1 MSTQTMKVI
10 AGLDIGNGY
19 VKGKA
24 LVADSSRD
32 IIAAKNAGTIKAL
45 RLDCPSIVSYT
56 TGSNLPVTPTPGY
69 MSDLLNQLDVTITSN
84 AVKAIDDSKRMF
96 VGTRAVEFAHSDIV
110 FDINTH
116 RPKCEESLST
126 QLIASSIAAAV
137 IEQYYFDHMATLKR
151 AGLDNTGGDI
161 PSPLDETDHDNEL
174 RILPY
179 GGLDVECVLG
189 IALPIGDYREYKDR
203 YAEQLKRD
211 QVTVVVH
218 NFGRD
223 ITVTIRFAAVAVM
236 AEGAAGA
243 YAISALEAQH
253 PGFLQTILD
262 RSRQDIDKMINE
274 AKEAGQ
280 TPAFENIDP
289 GYTGEMLAEARN
301 TISVDVGE
309 GTVNFPVFRDVGGNG
324 MISIES
330 SASIN
335 SGYGTALQRVCDKL
349 ANSDIA
355 FESRKSLA
363 DFMLHEPKTPAAKRM
378 HEAVRRV
385 LDPEIQ
391 VLCGD
396 ILRRYTQIFSQ
407 VGIRT
412 DVIYV
417 YGGGATPLRDV
428 LYPMLVDASTIS
440 GSPLPVL
447 YMRSEDSRDLN
458 RNGLFDGASV
468 MAARVWK

>member
-1 MSTQTMKVI
+1 MISDAKAAGQTPAFENIDPGYTGEMLAEARNTISVDV
-10 AGLDIGNGY
+10 GEGTVNFPVFRDVGGNGMISIESSASIINIAHAC
-19 VKGKA
+19 VAA
-24 LVADSSRD
+24 L
-32 IIAAKNAGTIKAL
+32 G
-45 RLDCPSIVSYT
+45 
-56 TGSNLPVTPTPGY
+56 PV
-69 MSDLLNQLDVTITSN
+69 DVI
-84 AVKAIDDSKRMF
+84 
-96 VGTRAVEFAHSDIV
+96 
-110 FDINTH
+110 
-116 RPKCEESLST
+116 
-126 QLIASSIAAAV
+126 
-137 IEQYYFDHMATLKR
+137 
-151 AGLDNTGGDI
+151 
-161 PSPLDETDHDNEL
+161 
-174 RILPY
+174 
-179 GGLDVECVLG
+179 
-189 IALPIGDYREYKDR
+189 
-203 YAEQLKRD
+203 
-211 QVTVVVH
+211 
-218 NFGRD
+218 
-223 ITVTIRFAAVAVM
+223 
-236 AEGAAGA
+236 
-243 YAISALEAQH
+243 AISALEAQH

-262 RSRQDIDKMINE
+262 RSRQDIDKMIAQ
-274 AKEAGQ
+274 AKTSGQ

-417 YGGGATPLRDV
+417 
-428 LYPMLVDASTIS
+428 S
-440 GSPLPVL
+440 
-447 YMRSEDSRDLN
+447 
-458 RNGLFDGASV
+458 
-468 MAARVWK
+468 